1 MTLLDLLEAREARSA
16 ASISP
21 TRNPRDA
28 ASRAAPAPVMPPPT
42 TRRSSSSLAILSS
55 AICRVEAL
63 SAGSA
68 KQRPQRVIE
77 AEVLRMQIVV
87 DRAQPCVRLD
97 RRGPRAGHRSRGV
110 DHARMQTDARGG
122 EHRCSPRCG
131 LHVVR
136 AAHAQAR
143 HISTDP
149 KQKVASRAA
158 ADAYE
163 PRELMSAGCDR
174 VHDVTQG
181 ERVALEQS
189 PGHMGAAMG

>member
-97 RRGPRAGHRSRGV
+97 RRGPRAGHRSRG
-110 DHARMQTDARGG
+110 G

-149 KQKVASRAA
+149 KQKVASRAT

-163 PRELMSAGCDR
+163 PRELM
-174 VHDVTQG
+174 
-181 ERVALEQS
+181 
-189 PGHMGAAMG
+189 